1 MGSLSNTGIERVSGN
16 NEHFLRNGYQRV
28 PTLVQWMATLRC
40 DLSCS
45 HCLAVSQDSG
55 FSDMPLPTVR
65 RLIDEIAEMGVPEFL
80 VTGGEPLTR
89 EDLPAITDY
98 LGHMGQNWTLNT
110 AAMPSANQRKALAE
124 NSPGFVA
131 VSLDGPR
138 QIHDSFR
145 GKNGAWKEA
154 MEAIRYFRTLPGVR
168 VCAGTTVTSLNYHY
182 LEETFHLVTS
192 SGVDQWG
199 IHLLVP
205 EGRAAFRTDIFLS
218 KHQLRNLVEFVA
230 RKRNYFN
237 VEMADEIGYLGSYE
251 PLVRAFPLSCGAG
264 KSQCVVLPD
273 GEVVP
278 CTTLDRSFSAGNIN
292 LKPLRDI
299 WGTGF
304 RELREYAPEGKCSK
318 CIYYP
323 ACGSGCWLQRKNGRE
338 CFKEVWQIPSL
349 MKTAAGLTVCLGAL
363 ASGMSRGEEIQFPDT
378 SSSHSRTEQTSGVF
392 QNTEGIILDTYSELL
407 TGNHPGELYSSFD
420 EYNTDDPA
428 WEVLKLFRKNSIP
441 EESAERCELVLR
453 ASETGYPSLSLAAL
467 LWRVVNEPLFQ
478 GEVFTE
484 GEMEALYRAIAVI
497 REKSTEWRQ
506 AIFENRL
513 DPYLADGRLIE
524 RPFFMYSK
532 AGPRQGEMERY
543 FLSNDLDS
551 ERWETSADT
560 TEITSQYLQEHPFAG
575 QMHLTFR
582 SSFDVKILNNFSI
595 EPLSR
600 DSNGCLC
607 VGIFDVIESSENA
620 VFLFE
625 ISGVPGSG
633 EPLGF
638 ESGDFGEDEE
648 IAVLCV
654 VEVSVSAGRKYA
666 YVELLREAYHQN
678 RDVIMQTAIHFL
690 EVEYGHGMYMYNDD
704 LNPGEITENGSLLW
718 PAIREMAYSDVD
730 IPWLPQ
736 TTIGI
741 GELRRRAK
749 IKDIDFWMF

>member
-1 MGSLSNTGIERVSGN
+1 MGSLSNTGTERAYGK
-16 NEHFLRNGYQRV
+16 NEHFLRNGYQKV

-55 FSDMPLPTVR
+55 FPDMPLPTVR
-65 RLIDEIAEMGVPEFL
+65 RLIDEIAEMRVPEFL

-89 EDLPAITDY
+89 DDLPAITDY

-145 GKNGAWKEA
+145 GKNGAWEEA
-154 MEAIRYFRTLPGVR
+154 MEAICYFRTLPGVR
-168 VCAGTTVTSLNYHY
+168 VCAGTTVTSLNYPY
-182 LEETFHLVTS
+182 LEETFHLVAS

-205 EGRAAFRTDIFLS
+205 EGRAASRTDLFLS
-218 KHQLRNLVEFVA
+218 KRQLRKLIGFVA

-299 WGTGF
+299 WETGF
-304 RELREYAPEGKCSK
+304 RELREHAAEGKCSK

-338 CFKEVWQIPSL
+338 CFREIWQTPGF

-363 ASGMSRGEEIQFPDT
+363 ATGTSQGEEILHPDT
-378 SSSHSRTEQTSGVF
+378 SYGQSRNDQVSGVF
-392 QNTEGIILDTYSELL
+392 QNTDGIILDTYSELL
-407 TGNHPGELYSSFD
+407 AGNQPGELYSSFD
-420 EYNTDDPA
+420 EYDTDDAA
-428 WEVLKLFRKNSIP
+428 WDLLELFRKNSIP
-441 EESAERCELVLR
+441 DESAERCELVQR
-453 ASETGYPSLSLAAL
+453 ASETEYPSLSLVAL
-467 LWRVVNEPLFQ
+467 LWRVVNEPLIQ
-478 GEVFTE
+478 GKVFTE
-484 GEMEALYRAIAVI
+484 GEMEDFYGIIALI
-497 REKSTEWRQ
+497 RDKSSEWRQ

-513 DPYLADGRLIE
+513 DPYLANGRLNE

-532 AGPRQGEMERY
+532 AGPRQGDRERY
-543 FLSNDLDS
+543 FLSHDLDA
-551 ERWETSADT
+551 ERWGTSADT
-560 TEITSQYLQEHPFAG
+560 AEITTQYLQEHPFAG

-582 SSFDVKILNNFSI
+582 SSSDVEVCSNFST
-595 EPLSR
+595 EPMSR
-600 DSNGCLC
+600 DSNGYLR
-607 VGIFDVIESSENA
+607 VGLFDVIESSDNA

-625 ISGVPGSG
+625 ISTVAGPDEPWGYESVRFEEDG
-633 EPLGF
+633 ETTLH
-638 ESGDFGEDEE
+638 
-648 IAVLCV
+648 CV
-654 VEVSVSAGRKYA
+654 VEVSVSGERKYA
-666 YVELLREAYHQN
+666 YAELLREAYLQN
-678 RDVIMQTAIHFL
+678 REVIMQTAIHSL
-690 EVEYGHGMYMYNDD
+690 EVESGYGMYND
-704 LNPGEITENGSLLW
+704 NFVPAEITENGSLLW
-718 PAIREMAYSDVD
+718 PAIRELAYSDID
-730 IPWLPQ
+730 TCWLSH

-741 GELRRRAK
+741 DELRSRAK
-749 IKDIDFWMF
+749 IKEIDFWMF